1 MIKDDV
7 IQLVLEF
14 TYKYISPKEA
24 DQIIALIEL
33 PKDKPP
39 LLNETELDY
48 RWRKGLAIESD
59 HQDAAREVAQ
69 AQREADIEFYG
80 GKG

>member
-14 TYKYISPKEA
+14 TYKYISPKQA

-33 PKDKPP
+33 PKGKPP
-39 LLNETELDY
+39 DRSDREKIAAILFSGNNLLT
-48 RWRKGLAIESD
+48 W
-59 HQDAAREVAQ
+59 DACNKK
-69 AQREADIEFYG
+69 ADQIIALFYG